1 MKKIKLTAIFLIVLV
16 FSLSVMSFAVSAAP
30 NFDGV
35 TPEMPVVN
43 DNESDAPPTND
54 DGTDSSSNDEQAENA
69 RDDDNDSDAGEWIVM
84 GAVIAGLTVMT
95 IAIIFMVS
103 KNWDGKKSES

>member
-1 MKKIKLTAIFLIVLV
+1 MKKIKLTALILIVLV
-16 FSLSVMSFAVSAAP
+16 FSLSVMAFAVSAAP
-30 NFDGV
+30 NVDGV
-35 TPEMPVVN
+35 TPEIPMIDN
-43 DNESDAPPTND
+43 DDSDTIPTND
-54 DGTDSSSNDEQAENA
+54 GGTDSSNNDEQAENA
-69 RDDDNDSDAGEWIVM
+69 ENNDSDAGEWIVM